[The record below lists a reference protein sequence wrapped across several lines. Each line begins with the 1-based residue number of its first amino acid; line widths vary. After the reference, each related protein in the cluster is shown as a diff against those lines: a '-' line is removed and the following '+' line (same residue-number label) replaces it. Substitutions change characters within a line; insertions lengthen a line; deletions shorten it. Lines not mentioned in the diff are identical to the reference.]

1 MMRELYYMAN
11 QVCAVSNNEPRVM
24 CQGEE
29 IDSAEA
35 EALFYDPDD
44 DWQKDVDLSATPLRA
59 TVPAL

>member
-1 MMRELYYMAN
+1 MDAFLLE
-11 QVCAVSNNEPRVM
+11 
-24 CQGEE
+24 QGEE

-59 TVPAL
+59 TVTHSR